1 MFINP
6 DTFMSTESRRCSLTL
21 FIWLLAALA
30 NPSLA
35 EVQTAVEQAAV
46 AQKWEEVYKL
56 LGTDVS
62 TLTDPCERILAGQAC
77 VTKNKCDE
85 AFRVFASLTE
95 QDIQRWNTWTAS
107 MASKHAGTSGAHFL
121 RGDSLARAGK
131 WQEALEAFNQALKT
145 DPGSPLAL
153 NARGIVHVALQ
164 QWDAAI
170 DDFASS
176 SAANPDLAD
185 SAANLGTLFIHKG
198 DGAEG
203 ALESFGRARK
213 RCPDS
218 AIIVNGQACA
228 WIALGKLEEAE
239 IALNEAEQLNLPHD
253 QAKYAGESG
262 ISPVLTAA
270 LALNRAELARI
281 ETKTV
286 SELLSNLAQIDAG
299 MSEAMIVER
308 INNMPQDKQAELKTV
323 IPSAL
328 RFNKLVD
335 FAGSWMRPLTPD
347 AEIGIKGDVR
357 GSVPPA
363 KLSIYGSLKW
373 SGPREQFEVTK
384 QNMAVQQIVS
394 DTLTKNG
401 MQPARLGPIDQVR
414 VRIQNRDLLSPKAG
428 GITSKAI
435 AAAPVDRGDWNLVSF
450 YTLYYPLARPDTRVV
465 PERKSDA
472 KTPSESPK

>member
-1 MFINP
+1 
-6 DTFMSTESRRCSLTL
+6 MSTESKRCLLPL
-21 FIWLLAALA
+21 FIWLLATLA

-35 EVQTAVEQAAV
+35 EVQTAVEEAAV
-46 AQKWEEVYKL
+46 AQKWDEVYKL
-56 LGTDVS
+56 LGQDAAN
-62 TLTDPCERILAGQAC
+62 LTNPCERILAAQSYLA
-77 VTKNKCDE
+77 KNRCDE
-85 AFRVFASLTE
+85 AFRFFALLTE
-95 QDIQRWNTWTAS
+95 QDIKAWNTWTAA
-107 MASKHAGTSGAHFL
+107 MTMKHTGTSGAHFL

-131 WQEALEAFNQALKT
+131 WQEALEAFNQALKS
-145 DPGSPLAL
+145 DARLPLAL
-153 NARGIVHVALQ
+153 NARGIVNAALQ

-170 DDFASS
+170 DDFTSS
-176 SAANPDLAD
+176 SAINPGLAD
-185 SAANLGTLFIHKG
+185 SAANLGTLFIQKG

-203 ALESFGRARK
+203 SLEAFERARK
-213 RCPDS
+213 LCPDS

-228 WIALGKLEEAE
+228 WIALGKLEDAE
-239 IALNEAEQLNLPHD
+239 NALNKAEQLNSPRGQVKRAD
-253 QAKYAGESG
+253 ESS
-262 ISPVLTAA
+262 ISPLLTAA
-270 LALNRAELARI
+270 IALNRAELARI

-286 SELLSNLAQIDAG
+286 SQLLSNLAEINAG

-308 INNMPQDKQAELKTV
+308 INNMPQDKQAELKAV

-328 RFNKLVD
+328 RFNKLAD

-347 AEIGIKGDVR
+347 VEIGIKGDVR

-363 KLSIYGSLKW
+363 KLSVYGNLKW

-414 VRIQNRDLLSPKAG
+414 VRIENRDLLSPKAG

-435 AAAPVDRGDWNLVSF
+435 AAAAIDRGDWNLVSF
-450 YTLYYPLARPDTRVV
+450 YTLYYPITRPDSRSI
-465 PERKSDA
+465 PERKSDS
-472 KTPSESPK
+472 KTPPESRK